1 MYVQKNYMN
10 LDLYLIWYMNISSK
24 WIIGLKG
31 KIIKLLQ
38 ENIREIICDLEL
50 GKELLG
56 MTPKNIIH

>member
-1 MYVQKNYMN
+1 M
-10 LDLYLIWYMNISSK
+10 DHWP
-24 WIIGLKG
+24 KG

-56 MTPKNIIH
+56 TTPKNIIH